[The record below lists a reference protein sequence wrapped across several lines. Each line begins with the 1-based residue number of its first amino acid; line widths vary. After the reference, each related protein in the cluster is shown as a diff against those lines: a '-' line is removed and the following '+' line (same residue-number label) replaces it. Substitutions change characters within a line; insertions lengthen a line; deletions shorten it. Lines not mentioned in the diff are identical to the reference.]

1 MVERGGEVGYTWSV
15 DVDEAADRLYGMV
28 PEEFTAARDTL
39 AKEAKAAGD
48 AALAKRIKA
57 LRKPTAVAWAV
68 NRTAR
73 ERSGEL
79 GRLLDLGRRLRDA
92 WRAQDADALAEA
104 GRERSPLIARLV
116 RSVREAAEE
125 AGRPLAPAADLE
137 IEQTLDAA
145 VVDEDAAE
153 QVRLG
158 RLTRPLS
165 YSGFTPAPIV
175 RPAPDPAAR
184 KKPGRREA
192 EQERHTAEREGHTAQ
207 REGHTAERE
216 GHTAERERHTAERER
231 RSAER
236 ERRIKELE
244 GALAEAE
251 RAALEAERGRADWE
265 AERAEAARERER
277 RTARVETLNAKLA
290 KAKDKLNAAEHRLEV
305 ARREETN
312 AERAARSARRRADQ
326 ARAALDEVRSDH
338 E

>member
-1 MVERGGEVGYTWSV
+1 M

-28 PEEFTAARDTL
+28 PEEFTSARDAL

-57 LRKPTAVAWAV
+57 LHKPTVVAWAV

-73 ERSGEL
+73 ERSEEL

-104 GRERSPLIARLV
+104 GRERTPLIARLV
-116 RSVREAAEE
+116 RSVRETAEE

-158 RLTRPLS
+158 RLTRPLG

-175 RPAPDPAAR
+175 RTAPEPAAR

-192 EQERHTAEREGHTAQ
+192 EQERHTAEREQ
-207 REGHTAERE
+207 HTAERE
-216 GHTAERERHTAERER
+216 QHTAEREQH
-231 RSAER
+231 SAER

-312 AERAARSARRRADQ
+312 AERAARSGCTRVDE
-326 ARAALDEVRSDH
+326 ARAALDEARSGH

>member
-1 MVERGGEVGYTWSV
+1 MLERQEELGYTWSV
-15 DVDEAADRLYGMV
+15 DFDEAADRLYGMV
-28 PEEFTAARDTL
+28 PGEFTSARDAL

-73 ERSGEL
+73 ERSQEL
-79 GRLLDLGRRLRDA
+79 GRLLGLGRRLRDA

-104 GRERSPLIARLV
+104 GRERTPLIARVV
-116 RSVREAAEE
+116 RSVREEAEAA
-125 AGRPLAPAADLE
+125 GHPLASTADLE

-165 YSGFTPAPIV
+165 YSGFTPAPVV
-175 RPAPDPAAR
+175 RPAPEPAAR
-184 KKPGRREA
+184 AKPTPKAEPEAERRAGDEERRERERRDTERREA
-192 EQERHTAEREGHTAQ
+192 E
-207 REGHTAERE
+207 
-216 GHTAERERHTAERER
+216 R
-231 RSAER
+231 R
-236 ERRIKELE
+236 RRIENLE
-244 GALAEAE
+244 NALAEAE
-251 RAALEAERGRADWE
+251 QAVQEAERGRADWE
-265 AERAEAARERER
+265 AERAEAVLEQER
-277 RTARVETLNAKLA
+277 RAAKVETITAKLV

-312 AERAARSARRRADQ
+312 AERAVRSARRRAEQ
-326 ARAALDEVRSDH
+326 ARATLDEARSAD

>member
-1 MVERGGEVGYTWSV
+1 M

-28 PEEFTAARDTL
+28 PDEFTSARDAL

-57 LRKPTAVAWAV
+57 LRKPTVVAWAV

-73 ERSGEL
+73 ERSEEL

-104 GRERSPLIARLV
+104 GRERTPLIARLV
-116 RSVREAAEE
+116 RSVRETAEE

-158 RLTRPLS
+158 RLTRPLG

-175 RPAPDPAAR
+175 RPAPEPAAR

-192 EQERHTAEREGHTAQ
+192 EQERHIAEREK
-207 REGHTAERE
+207 RSAERE
-216 GHTAERERHTAERER
+216 QHSAEREQHSAEREQH
-231 RSAER
+231 SAER

-290 KAKDKLNAAEHRLEV
+290 KAKDKLNAAGHRLEV
-305 ARREETN
+305 ARREATN

-326 ARAALDEVRSDH
+326 ARAALDEARSDH

>member
-1 MVERGGEVGYTWSV
+1 
-15 DVDEAADRLYGMV
+15 MV
-28 PEEFTAARDTL
+28 PEEFTSARDAL

-57 LRKPTAVAWAV
+57 LRKPTVVAWAV

-73 ERSGEL
+73 ARGQEL

-92 WRAQDADALAEA
+92 WRTQDADALADA
-104 GRERSPLIARLV
+104 GRERTPLIARLV
-116 RSVREAAEE
+116 RSVREEAEAA
-125 AGRPLAPAADLE
+125 GHPLGSTADLE

-165 YSGFTPAPIV
+165 YSGFTPAPVV
-175 RPAPDPAAR
+175 RPAPGPAAR
-184 KKPGRREA
+184 ERPAPEA
-192 EQERHTAEREGHTAQ
+192 ERDKAEGERHK
-207 REGHTAERE
+207 
-216 GHTAERERHTAERER
+216 AERERHK
-231 RSAER
+231 AER
-236 ERRIKELE
+236 ERRIRELE
-244 GALAEAE
+244 DALAEAE
-251 RAALEAERGRADWE
+251 QAVREAERGRADWE
-265 AERAEAARERER
+265 TERAEAVREHER
-277 RTARVETLNAKLA
+277 RAAKVETLTARLT

-312 AERAARSARRRADQ
+312 AERAARSARVRAEE
-326 ARAALDEVRSDH
+326 ARAALDEARSGD

>member
-28 PEEFTAARDTL
+28 PEEFTSARDAL
-39 AKEAKAAGD
+39 AKEARAAGD

-57 LRKPTAVAWAV
+57 LRKPTVVAWAV

-73 ERSGEL
+73 ERSEEL

-104 GRERSPLIARLV
+104 GRERSTLIARLV
-116 RSVREAAEE
+116 RSVREEAEAA
-125 AGRPLAPAADLE
+125 GHPLAPAADLE

-158 RLTRPLS
+158 RLTRPLG

-175 RPAPDPAAR
+175 RTAPEPAAR
-184 KKPGRREA
+184 KKPGRRA
-192 EQERHTAEREGHTAQ
+192 
-207 REGHTAERE
+207 
-216 GHTAERERHTAERER
+216 
-231 RSAER
+231 AER

-251 RAALEAERGRADWE
+251 RAAQEAERGRADWE
-265 AERAEAARERER
+265 AERAEAAREHER

-290 KAKDKLNAAEHRLEV
+290 KAKDRLNAAGQRLEV

-326 ARAALDEVRSDH
+326 ARAALDEAGSAH

>member
-1 MVERGGEVGYTWSV
+1 M

-28 PEEFTAARDTL
+28 PDEFTSARDAL

-57 LRKPTAVAWAV
+57 LRKPTVVAWAV

-73 ERSGEL
+73 ERSEEL

-104 GRERSPLIARLV
+104 GRERTPLIARLV
-116 RSVREAAEE
+116 RSVRETAEE

-158 RLTRPLS
+158 RLTRPLG

-175 RPAPDPAAR
+175 RPAPEPAAR

-192 EQERHTAEREGHTAQ
+192 EQERHTAEREQHS
-207 REGHTAERE
+207 AERE
-216 GHTAERERHTAERER
+216 KRSAEREK

-251 RAALEAERGRADWE
+251 RAELEAERGRADWE

-290 KAKDKLNAAEHRLEV
+290 KAKDKLNAAGHRLEV

-326 ARAALDEVRSDH
+326 ARAALDEARSDH

>member
-216 GHTAERERHTAERER
+216 RHTAERER